1 LIKRYC
7 QYASSNKPSQTCH
20 HKQAMKNLTAE
31 KRKQQLL
38 TIFDAAVAAVSG
50 QQAVEHAID
59 NDSAYD
65 PDTIIAVGKA
75 AVGMCRGALNRFPKA
90 KQAFVVTKYDHADA
104 DILSR
109 QNVTV
114 METAH
119 PVPDQQSLKAGAELR
134 SLVQS
139 LTMDS
144 RLLLLMSGGASALSE
159 SLPDGMSL
167 DDLQSITDDMLSTG
181 KTIGEINRKRK
192 EFSQIKDGKLI
203 AQFEGAEIRVYAI
216 SDVEGDSIATIGS
229 GLGDCH
235 RAQVKAN
242 SSIIASNQISREK
255 AQASAT
261 NLGLNVKLNEETLY
275 GDVFELAKNIGTFL
289 KTAESGVYIWGGEP
303 TIMLPDKPG
312 QGGRNQSLALALSEH
327 IQGRDDITI
336 LVAGTDGTDG
346 PTNAAGGIVDGDTCS
361 DSAAVADA
369 LQRADAGS
377 YLRKQNNLLVT
388 GPTNTNV
395 MDLAIVIIDGA

>member
-1 LIKRYC
+1 MTN
-7 QYASSNKPSQTCH
+7 QSSDLSTD
-20 HKQAMKNLTAE
+20 

-59 NDSAYD
+59 NDSAFE

-75 AVGMCRGALNRFPKA
+75 AVGMARGALNRFPNA
-90 KQAFVVTKYDHADA
+90 KQAFVVTKYDHADE

-139 LTMDS
+139 LAADS
-144 RLLLLMSGGASALSE
+144 RLLLLVSGGASALSE

-167 DDLQSITDDMLSTG
+167 ENLQTITDEMLSTG
-181 KTIGEINRKRK
+181 KTIGEINSKRK
-192 EFSQIKDGKLI
+192 EFSQIKDGKLVKE
-203 AQFEGAEIRVYAI
+203 FSGVEIRVYAI
-216 SDVEGDSIATIGS
+216 SDVQGDSISIIGS

-242 SSIIASNQISREK
+242 STIIASNQISRTK
-255 AQASAT
+255 AEATAAS
-261 NLGLNVKLNEETLY
+261 LGLSIKLNEETLY
-275 GDVFELAKNIGTFL
+275 GDVFDIAKKIGAVL
-289 KTAESGVYIWGGEP
+289 ESAEPGVYIWGGEP
-303 TIMLPDKPG
+303 TIILPKNPG

-327 IQGRDDITI
+327 IAGRDDITI

-346 PTNAAGGIVDGDTCS
+346 PTNAAGGIVDGHTFADPKLVL
-361 DSAAVADA
+361 DS

-377 YLRKQNNLLVT
+377 YLLKQNNLLVT

-395 MDLAIVIIDGA
+395 MDLAIVIID

>member
-1 LIKRYC
+1 
-7 QYASSNKPSQTCH
+7 
-20 HKQAMKNLTAE
+20 MKNLSAE

-59 NDSAYD
+59 NDRAFD

-75 AVGMCRGALNRFPKA
+75 AVGMCRGALNRFPNA
-90 KQAFVVTKYDHADA
+90 KQAFVVTKYDHADE

-119 PVPDQQSLKAGAELR
+119 PVPDQQSLKAGDELR

-139 LTMDS
+139 LAADS
-144 RLLLLMSGGASALSE
+144 QLLLLMSGGASALSE
-159 SLPDGMSL
+159 SLPEGMSL
-167 DDLQSITDDMLSTG
+167 DNLQAITDEMLSTG
-181 KTIGEINRKRK
+181 KTIGQINSKRK

-203 AQFEGAEIRVYAI
+203 AEFKGAEIRVYAI

-235 RAQVKAN
+235 RAQVKAK

-255 AQASAT
+255 AQAIAT
-261 NLGLNVKLNEETLY
+261 SLELNVNLNEETLY
-275 GDVFELAKNIGTFL
+275 GDVFELAKKIGAIL
-289 KTAESGVYIWGGEP
+289 KTAKPGVYIWGGEP
-303 TIMLPDKPG
+303 TIMLPENPG

-346 PTNAAGGIVDGDTCS
+346 PTNAAGGIVDGDTFA
-361 DSAAVADA
+361 DPAAVADA

-377 YLRKQNNLLVT
+377 YLLKQNNLLVT

-395 MDLAIVIIDGA
+395 MDLAIAIIDSD

>member
-1 LIKRYC
+1 
-7 QYASSNKPSQTCH
+7 
-20 HKQAMKNLTAE
+20 MKNLTAE

>member
-1 LIKRYC
+1 MTNL
-7 QYASSNKPSQTCH
+7 SSDLSTD
-20 HKQAMKNLTAE
+20 

-59 NDSAYD
+59 NDSAYE

-75 AVGMCRGALNRFPKA
+75 AVGMARGALNRFPNA
-90 KQAFVVTKYDHADA
+90 KQTFVVTKYDHADE

-139 LTMDS
+139 LAADS
-144 RLLLLMSGGASALSE
+144 RLLLLVSGGASALSE

-167 DDLQSITDDMLSTG
+167 ENLQTITDEMLSTG
-181 KTIGEINRKRK
+181 KTIGEINSKRK
-192 EFSQIKDGKLI
+192 EFSQIKDGKLVKE
-203 AQFEGAEIRVYAI
+203 FSGVEIRVYAI
-216 SDVEGDSIATIGS
+216 SDVQGDSISIIGS

-242 SSIIASNQISREK
+242 STIIASNQISRTK
-255 AQASAT
+255 AEATAAS
-261 NLGLNVKLNEETLY
+261 LGLSIKLNEETLY
-275 GDVFELAKNIGTFL
+275 GDVFDIAKKIGAVL
-289 KTAESGVYIWGGEP
+289 ESAEPGVYIWGGEP
-303 TIMLPDKPG
+303 TIILPKNPG

-327 IQGRDDITI
+327 IAGRDDITI

-346 PTNAAGGIVDGDTCS
+346 PTNAAGGIVDGHTFADPKLVL
-361 DSAAVADA
+361 DS

-377 YLRKQNNLLVT
+377 YLLKQNNLLVT

-395 MDLAIVIIDGA
+395 MDLAIVIID

>member
-1 LIKRYC
+1 
-7 QYASSNKPSQTCH
+7 
-20 HKQAMKNLTAE
+20 MKNLTAE

-90 KQAFVVTKYDHADA
+90 KQAFVVTKYNHADA

-346 PTNAAGGIVDGDTCS
+346 PTNAAGGIVDGDTCG
-361 DSAAVADA
+361 DSVAVADA
-369 LQRADAGS
+369 LLRADAGS

>member
-1 LIKRYC
+1 
-7 QYASSNKPSQTCH
+7 
-20 HKQAMKNLTAE
+20 MKNLSAE
-31 KRKQQLL
+31 KRKQHLL
-38 TIFDAAVAAVSG
+38 TIFNAAVSAVSG

-65 PDTIIAVGKA
+65 PEVIIAVGKA
-75 AVGMCRGALNRFPKA
+75 AVGMCRGALNRFPNA
-90 KQAFVVTKYDHADA
+90 KQAFVVTKYDHADD

-119 PVPDQQSLKAGAELR
+119 PVPDSQSLKAGDELR

-139 LTMDS
+139 LAADS
-144 RLLLLMSGGASALSE
+144 RLLLLVSGGASALSE

-167 DDLQSITDDMLSTG
+167 EDLQAITDDMLSTG
-181 KTIGEINRKRK
+181 KTIGEINSRRK
-192 EFSQIKDGKLI
+192 EFSQIKNGKLL
-203 AQFEGAEIRVYAI
+203 AQFKGAEIRVYAI

-242 SSIIASNQISREK
+242 SSIIASNQISRDK
-255 AQASAT
+255 AQVIAT
-261 NLGLNVKLNEETLY
+261 SLDLEVNLNEESLY
-275 GDVFELAKNIGTFL
+275 GDVFELAKRIGSIL
-289 KTAESGVYIWGGEP
+289 KTAKSGVYIWGGEP
-303 TIMLPDKPG
+303 TIILPDKPG
-312 QGGRNQSLALALSEH
+312 QGGRNQSLALALSEF
-327 IQGRDDITI
+327 IKGRNDITI

-346 PTNAAGGIVDGDTCS
+346 PTNAAGGIVDGSTYG
-361 DSAAVADA
+361 DSAAVTDS

-377 YLRKQNNLLVT
+377 YLLKQNNLLIT

-395 MDLAIVIIDGA
+395 MDLAIAIID

>member
-1 LIKRYC
+1 
-7 QYASSNKPSQTCH
+7 
-20 HKQAMKNLTAE
+20 MKNLSAE
-31 KRKQQLL
+31 KRKQHLL
-38 TIFDAAVAAVSG
+38 TIFNAAVSAVSG

-65 PDTIIAVGKA
+65 PEVIIAVGKA
-75 AVGMCRGALNRFPKA
+75 AVGMCRGALNRFPNA
-90 KQAFVVTKYDHADA
+90 KQAFVVTKYDHADD

-119 PVPDQQSLKAGAELR
+119 PVPDSQSLKAGDELR

-139 LTMDS
+139 LAADS
-144 RLLLLMSGGASALSE
+144 RLLLLVSGGASALSE

-167 DDLQSITDDMLSTG
+167 EDLQAITDDMLSTG
-181 KTIGEINRKRK
+181 KTIGEINSRRK
-192 EFSQIKDGKLI
+192 EFSQIKNGKLL
-203 AQFEGAEIRVYAI
+203 AQFKGAEIRVYAI

-242 SSIIASNQISREK
+242 SSIIASNQISRDK
-255 AQASAT
+255 AQVIAT
-261 NLGLNVKLNEETLY
+261 SLDLEVNLNEESLY
-275 GDVFELAKNIGTFL
+275 GDVFELAKKIGSIL
-289 KTAESGVYIWGGEP
+289 KTAKSGVYIWGGEP
-303 TIMLPDKPG
+303 TIILPDKPG
-312 QGGRNQSLALALSEH
+312 QGGRNQSLALALSEF
-327 IQGRDDITI
+327 IKGRNDITI

-346 PTNAAGGIVDGDTCS
+346 PTNAAGGIVDGSTYGDP
-361 DSAAVADA
+361 AAVTDS

-377 YLRKQNNLLVT
+377 YLLKQNNLLIT

-395 MDLAIVIIDGA
+395 MDLAIAIID

>member
-1 LIKRYC
+1 M
-7 QYASSNKPSQTCH
+7 T
-20 HKQAMKNLTAE
+20 NLSTK

-38 TIFDAAVAAVSG
+38 AIFEEAVAAVSG
-50 QQAVEHAID
+50 QQAVEYAID
-59 NDSAYD
+59 NDNAYE

-75 AVGMCRGALNRFPKA
+75 AVGMCRGALNRFPNA
-90 KQAFVVTKYDHADA
+90 KQAFVVTKYDHADE

-119 PVPDQQSLKAGAELR
+119 PVPDQQSLKAGTELC

-139 LTMDS
+139 LATDS
-144 RLLLLMSGGASALSE
+144 RLLLLVSGGASALSE

-167 DDLQSITDDMLSTG
+167 EDLQSITDDMLSTG

-203 AQFEGAEIRVYAI
+203 AQFQGAEIRVYAI
-216 SDVEGDSIATIGS
+216 SDVEGDSISTIGS

-235 RAQVKAN
+235 QAQAKAN
-242 SSIIASNQISREK
+242 STIVASNQISREK
-255 AQASAT
+255 AQSTAI
-261 NLGLNVKLNEETLY
+261 NLGLKVNLNEESLY
-275 GDVFELAKNIGTFL
+275 GDVFDISQKIGAILKN
-289 KTAESGVYIWGGEP
+289 AEPGIYIWGGEP
-303 TIMLPDKPG
+303 TIMLPDNPG

-327 IQGRDDITI
+327 IQGRGDISI

-346 PTNAAGGIVDGDTCS
+346 PTNAAGGIVDGDTFGNPTE
-361 DSAAVADA
+361 VADA
-369 LQRADAGS
+369 LHRADAGR
-377 YLRKQNNLLVT
+377 YLLKQNNLLVT

-395 MDLAIVIIDGA
+395 MDLAIAIID

>member
-1 LIKRYC
+1 
-7 QYASSNKPSQTCH
+7 
-20 HKQAMKNLTAE
+20 MKNLSAE
-31 KRKQQLL
+31 KRKQHLL
-38 TIFDAAVAAVSG
+38 TIFNAAVSAVSG

-65 PDTIIAVGKA
+65 PETIIAVGKA
-75 AVGMCRGALNRFPKA
+75 AVGMCRGALSRFPNA
-90 KQAFVVTKYDHADA
+90 KQAFVVTKYDHADE

-119 PVPDQQSLKAGAELR
+119 PVPDPQSLKAGVELR

-139 LTMDS
+139 LATDS
-144 RLLLLMSGGASALSE
+144 RLLLLVSGGASALSE

-167 DDLQSITDDMLSTG
+167 EDLQAITDDMLSTG
-181 KTIGEINRKRK
+181 KTIGEINSRRK
-192 EFSQIKDGKLI
+192 EFSQIKDGKLLE
-203 AQFEGAEIRVYAI
+203 QFKGAEIRVYAI

-235 RAQVKAN
+235 RAQVKAH

-255 AQASAT
+255 AQAIAT
-261 NLGLNVKLNEETLY
+261 SLDLKVNLNEESLY
-275 GDVFELAKNIGTFL
+275 GDVFELAKKIGSIL
-289 KTAESGVYIWGGEP
+289 KTAKSGVYIWGGEP
-303 TIMLPDKPG
+303 TIILPDNPG
-312 QGGRNQSLALALSEH
+312 QGGRNQSLALALSES
-327 IQGRDDITI
+327 IKGRNDITI

-346 PTNAAGGIVDGDTCS
+346 PTNAAGGIVDGDTYG
-361 DSAAVADA
+361 DSAAVTDS

-377 YLRKQNNLLVT
+377 YLLKQNNLLVT

-395 MDLAIVIIDGA
+395 MDLAIAIID

>member
-1 LIKRYC
+1 
-7 QYASSNKPSQTCH
+7 
-20 HKQAMKNLTAE
+20 MKNLSAE

-59 NDSAYD
+59 NDSDYD

-75 AVGMCRGALNRFPKA
+75 AIGMCRGALNRFPDA
-90 KQAFVVTKYDHADA
+90 KQAFVVTKYDHADE

-119 PVPDQQSLKAGAELR
+119 PVPDGQSLQAGAELR

-139 LTMDS
+139 LAADS
-144 RLLLLMSGGASALSE
+144 RLLLLVSGGASALSE

-167 DDLQSITDDMLSTG
+167 EDLQAITDEMLSTG
-181 KTIGEINRKRK
+181 KTIGEINSKRK

-203 AQFEGAEIRVYAI
+203 AQFEGTEIRVYAI
-216 SDVEGDSIATIGS
+216 SDVEGDSISTIGS

-235 RAQVKAN
+235 RARVKAN
-242 SSIIASNQISREK
+242 STIIASNHISRTK
-255 AQASAT
+255 AEAT
-261 NLGLNVKLNEETLY
+261 ATGLGFTVKLNEETLY
-275 GDVFELAKNIGTFL
+275 GDVFDIAKKIGALL
-289 KTAESGVYIWGGEP
+289 KQAEPGIYIWGGEP
-303 TIMLPDKPG
+303 TIILPDNPG

-327 IQGRDDITI
+327 IQGRDNITL

-346 PTNAAGGIVDGDTCS
+346 PTNAAGGIVDGYTFGDPKVVL
-361 DSAAVADA
+361 DS

-377 YLRKQNNLLVT
+377 YLLKQNNLLVT

-395 MDLAIVIIDGA
+395 MDLAIAIIG

>member
-1 LIKRYC
+1 MTNL
-7 QYASSNKPSQTCH
+7 SSDLSTD
-20 HKQAMKNLTAE
+20 

-59 NDSAYD
+59 NDSAYE

-75 AVGMCRGALNRFPKA
+75 AVGMARGALNRFPNA
-90 KQAFVVTKYDHADA
+90 KQTFVVTKYDHADE

-139 LTMDS
+139 LAADS
-144 RLLLLMSGGASALSE
+144 RLLLLVSGGASALSE

-167 DDLQSITDDMLSTG
+167 ENLQTITDEMLSTG
-181 KTIGEINRKRK
+181 KTIGEINSKRK
-192 EFSQIKDGKLI
+192 EFSQIKDGKLVKE
-203 AQFEGAEIRVYAI
+203 FSGVEIRVYAI
-216 SDVEGDSIATIGS
+216 SDVQGDSISTIGS

-242 SSIIASNQISREK
+242 STIIASNQISRTK
-255 AQASAT
+255 AEATAAS
-261 NLGLNVKLNEETLY
+261 LGLTIKLNEETLY
-275 GDVFELAKNIGTFL
+275 GDVFDIAKKIGTVL
-289 KTAESGVYIWGGEP
+289 ESAEPGVYIWGGEP
-303 TIMLPDKPG
+303 TIVLPKNPG

-327 IQGRDDITI
+327 IAGRDDITI

-346 PTNAAGGIVDGDTCS
+346 PTNAAGGIVDGHTFADPKLVL
-361 DSAAVADA
+361 DS

-377 YLRKQNNLLVT
+377 YLLKQNNLLVT

-395 MDLAIVIIDGA
+395 MDLAIVIID

>member
-1 LIKRYC
+1 MTN
-7 QYASSNKPSQTCH
+7 QSAQ
-20 HKQAMKNLTAE
+20 
-31 KRKQQLL
+31 KRKQMLL

-75 AVGMCRGALNRFPKA
+75 AVGMCRGALNRFPNA
-90 KQAFVVTKYDHADA
+90 KQAFVVTKYDHADE

-139 LTMDS
+139 LGVDS
-144 RLLLLMSGGASALSE
+144 RLLLLVSGGASSLSE
-159 SLPDGMSL
+159 ALPDGMSL
-167 DDLQSITDDMLSTG
+167 EDLQAITDEMLSTG
-181 KTIGEINRKRK
+181 KTIGEINSKRK
-192 EFSQIKDGKLI
+192 EFSQIKDGKLVE
-203 AQFEGAEIRVYAI
+203 QFKGTEIRVYAI

-242 SSIIASNQISREK
+242 ATVVASNQISREK
-255 AQASAT
+255 AQVTAAS
-261 NLGLNVKLNEETLY
+261 LGLNVNLNEETLY
-275 GDVFELAKNIGTFL
+275 GDVFDIAKNIGAVL
-289 KTAESGVYIWGGEP
+289 KTAKSGVYIWGGEP
-303 TIMLPDKPG
+303 TIMLPENPG

-327 IQGRDDITI
+327 IEGRDDITI

-346 PTNAAGGIVDGDTCS
+346 PTNAAGGIVDGTTYGDA
-361 DSAAVADA
+361 DAVADY

-377 YLRKQNNLLVT
+377 YLLKQNNLLVT

-395 MDLAIVIIDGA
+395 MDLAIVIIS

>member
-1 LIKRYC
+1 MTN
-7 QYASSNKPSQTCH
+7 QSSDLSTD
-20 HKQAMKNLTAE
+20 

-59 NDSAYD
+59 NDSAFE

-75 AVGMCRGALNRFPKA
+75 AVGMARGALNRFPNA
-90 KQAFVVTKYDHADA
+90 KQAFVVTKYDHADD

-114 METAH
+114 LETSH
-119 PVPDQQSLKAGAELR
+119 PVPDLQSLKAGAELR
-134 SLVQS
+134 SLVQG
-139 LTMDS
+139 LAADS
-144 RLLLLMSGGASALSE
+144 RLLLLVSGGASALSE

-167 DDLQSITDDMLSTG
+167 EDLQAITDEMLSTG
-181 KTIGEINRKRK
+181 KTIGEINSKRK
-192 EFSQIKDGKLI
+192 EFSQIKDGKLVKE
-203 AQFEGAEIRVYAI
+203 FNGTEIRVYAI
-216 SDVEGDSIATIGS
+216 SDVEGDSISVIGS

-242 SSIIASNQISREK
+242 STIIASNQISRTE
-255 AQASAT
+255 AEATAAS
-261 NLGLNVKLNEETLY
+261 LGLSIKLSEETLY
-275 GDVFELAKNIGTFL
+275 GDVFDIAKKIGGIL
-289 KTAESGVYIWGGEP
+289 KSAEPGVYIWGGEP
-303 TIMLPDKPG
+303 TIILPDNPG

-327 IQGRDDITI
+327 IAGRDDITI

-346 PTNAAGGIVDGDTCS
+346 PTNAAGGIVDGHTFADPKL
-361 DSAAVADA
+361 VLDA

-377 YLRKQNNLLVT
+377 YLLKQNNLLVT

-395 MDLAIVIIDGA
+395 MDLAIVIID

>member
-1 LIKRYC
+1 
-7 QYASSNKPSQTCH
+7 
-20 HKQAMKNLTAE
+20 MKNFSAE
-31 KRKQQLL
+31 KRKQHLL
-38 TIFDAAVAAVSG
+38 TIFNAAVSAVSG

-65 PDTIIAVGKA
+65 PETIIAVGKA
-75 AVGMCRGALNRFPKA
+75 AVGMCRGALNRFPNA
-90 KQAFVVTKYDHADA
+90 KQAFVVTKYDHADD

-119 PVPDQQSLKAGAELR
+119 PVPDSQSLKAGDELR
-134 SLVQS
+134 SLLQS
-139 LTMDS
+139 LAADS
-144 RLLLLMSGGASALSE
+144 RLLLLVSGGASALSE

-167 DDLQSITDDMLSTG
+167 EDLQAITDDMLSTG
-181 KTIGEINRKRK
+181 KTIGEINSRRK
-192 EFSQIKDGKLI
+192 EFSQIKDGKLL
-203 AQFEGAEIRVYAI
+203 AQFKGAEIRVYAI

-242 SSIIASNQISREK
+242 SSIIASNQISRDK
-255 AQASAT
+255 AQSIAT
-261 NLGLNVKLNEETLY
+261 SLGLKVNLNEESLY
-275 GDVFELAKNIGTFL
+275 GDVFELAKKIGSIL
-289 KTAESGVYIWGGEP
+289 KTAKSGVYIWGGEP
-303 TIMLPDKPG
+303 TIILPDKPG
-312 QGGRNQSLALALSEH
+312 QGGRNQSLALALSEF
-327 IQGRDDITI
+327 IKGRNDITI

-346 PTNAAGGIVDGDTCS
+346 PTNAAGGIVDGGTYG
-361 DSAAVADA
+361 DSAAVTDS

-377 YLRKQNNLLVT
+377 YLLKQNNLLVT

-395 MDLAIVIIDGA
+395 MDLAIAIID